1 MFYIL
6 IKINKLT
13 VGYYYHIP
21 IYNKNKQVF
30 VPGYLG
36 VFLDALASEVKVL
49 YLFMHEGNQQQ
60 QVEADYELQ
69 QKNIVFINLGPTVPA
84 WYRHLFH
91 KKILQKIIPFA
102 EICDVIIIR
111 SPTPLAPF
119 FKNYITKPKLF
130 FMVVG
135 DYLEGAKQF
144 KIRGLRDWVMVQYL
158 KRNDYLFREAM
169 RTTNVLVNAP
179 DLLNKY
185 KNTSLS
191 INLIRTTT
199 LTKNDFFERED
210 TCGNDLIKILYTGR
224 IEAAKGLF
232 ELVAAVAE
240 LNNNNL
246 NVQLNIVGWEA
257 NNNKEV
263 EKALLDKALELK
275 IIEKV
280 IFYGKKKLGEEL
292 NAMYRQAD
300 IYVIPSYHEGFP
312 RTIWE
317 AMANSLPVVATSV
330 GGIPDYL
337 KHGESAL
344 FVEPKNINDLVIK
357 IEEIIK
363 NKMLRIK
370 LIKNGY
376 ALAQTNT
383 IETQTNNLVNIINTT
398 LLTHEQKM
406 VK

>member
-1 MFYIL
+1 M
-6 IKINKLT
+6 T

-21 IYNKNKQVF
+21 ISCKNNKIF

-36 VFLDALASEVKVL
+36 IFLDALATEVKVL
-49 YLFMHEGNQQQ
+49 YLFMHQGNETQQA
-60 QVEADYELQ
+60 EADYELV
-69 QKNIVFINLGPTVPA
+69 QKNIVFINVGETSPA

-91 KKILQKIIPFA
+91 KKILQKIKPFA
-102 EICDVIIIR
+102 ELCDAIIIR

-119 FKNYITKPKLF
+119 FKNYVTKPRLF

-144 KIRGLRDWVMVQYL
+144 KIKGLRDWVMIQYL
-158 KRNDYLFREAM
+158 KRNDQLFRQAM
-169 RTTNVLVNAP
+169 RTTDVLVNAP
-179 DLLNKY
+179 GLLNKY
-185 KNTSLS
+185 KNISRS

-199 LTKNDFFERED
+199 LTKNDFFERKD
-210 TCGNDLIKILYTGR
+210 TCKNSLIKILYTGR

-232 ELVAAVAE
+232 ELVEVLAE
-240 LNNNNL
+240 LNSSNL
-246 NVQLNIVGWEA
+246 NVQLNIAGWEA
-257 NNNKEV
+257 DNNKLV
-263 EKALLDKALELK
+263 EKALLNRALELK
-275 IIEKV
+275 VFEKIV
-280 IFYGKKKLGEEL
+280 FHGKKKIGEEL
-292 NAMYRQAD
+292 NALYRNAD

-337 KHGESAL
+337 TDRGNAL
-344 FVEPKNINDLVIK
+344 FVHPKNTKDLAQK
-357 IEEIIK
+357 IEDIIRDSE
-363 NKMLRIK
+363 LRIK

-383 IETQTNNLVNIINTT
+383 IELQTNNLVKIIEK
-398 LLTHEQKM
+398 LISAK
-406 VK
+406 

>member
-1 MFYIL
+1 MVYHGVFYIL
-6 IKINKLT
+6 IKQNKLT

-21 IYNKNKQVF
+21 VYSKDSKVF

-36 VFLDALASEVKVL
+36 VFLNALASEVEVL
-49 YLFMHEGNQQQ
+49 YLFMHQCNQLQQ
-60 QVEADYELQ
+60 LDADYELQ
-69 QKNIVFINLGPTVPA
+69 QKNIVFVNLGPTSPA

-91 KKILQKIIPFA
+91 KKILQPITPFA
-102 EICDVIIIR
+102 EICDALIIR

-119 FKNYITKPKLF
+119 FKKYITKPRLF

-144 KIRGLRDWVMVQYL
+144 KIKGLRDWIMIQYL
-158 KRNDYLFREAM
+158 KRNDHLFRQSM
-169 RTTNVLVNAP
+169 RTTDVLVNSP

-185 KNTSLS
+185 KNISRS
-191 INLIRTTT
+191 IKLIRTTT
-199 LTKNDFFERED
+199 LTKNDFFERTD
-210 TCGNDLIKILYTGR
+210 TCNNNLIEILYTGR

-232 ELVAAVAE
+232 ELVEAVAQ
-240 LNNNNL
+240 LNTNNL
-246 NVQLNIVGWEA
+246 NVQLNIAGWEA
-257 NNNKEV
+257 GNNKLV
-263 EKALLDKALELK
+263 EKALLSKALEFK
-275 IIEKV
+275 IDNKV
-280 IFYGKKKLGEEL
+280 IFHGKKKIGEEL
-292 NAMYRQAD
+292 NTLYRKAD

-337 KHGESAL
+337 THGENAL
-344 FVEPKNINDLVIK
+344 FVQPKNSNDLAKK
-357 IEEIIK
+357 IEAIIK
-363 NKMLRIK
+363 DQQLRSK

-383 IETQTNNLVNIINTT
+383 IEIQTNNIIKIIEKLIIT
-398 LLTHEQKM
+398 K
-406 VK
+406 